1 MAAKLETLTSTR
13 KSARQR
19 SGRPATVEPPR
30 LFYQDDAVVL
40 YRGDSREMRE
50 LADETTDFIVTSP
63 PYWDIKNYRAEGQMG
78 LGQSYEEYWQE
89 LSKVLAEC
97 RRVLKPGRFLAIV
110 IGTRISEG
118 ELKHIPSDLIQ
129 RMPELEF
136 TLRKEIIWTK
146 PKGTQGLWQRGTT
159 QFLKDRPFAGL
170 ANINIQHEFILIFSR
185 SGEFQPLRQE
195 RLPEDFIKE
204 VSWSVW
210 PLAVSPTKGHPAPF
224 PNAIPER
231 LIRLYTNKGEIVLD
245 PFIGSGTTAV
255 AAKRLER
262 RCVGYEISEEYCLLA
277 KRRIETE
284 TQHQLAI

>member
-1 MAAKLETLTSTR
+1 MSPKR
-13 KSARQR
+13 KSITSAVAA
-19 SGRPATVEPPR
+19 RPATFERDR
-30 LFYQDDAVVL
+30 LFYQDDAVVV
-40 YRGDSREMRE
+40 YCGDARNMCE
-50 LADETTDFIVTSP
+50 LADETIDFVITSP

-110 IGTRISEG
+110 IGTRVSEG

-129 RMPELEF
+129 HMPELDF

-159 QFLKDRPFAGL
+159 QFLRDRPFAGM

-185 SGEFQPLRQE
+185 PGEFQPDREE

-204 VSWSVW
+204 ISWSVW
-210 PLAVSPTKGHPAPF
+210 ALPVSNIKGHPAPF
-224 PNAIPER
+224 PDEIPER
-231 LIRLYTNKGEIVLD
+231 LIRLYTHTGEIVLD

-255 AAKRLER
+255 AAKRWRR
-262 RCVGYEISEEYCLLA
+262 RCVGYDISEDYCRLA
-277 KRRIETE
+277 ARRIKTY
-284 TQHQLAI
+284 TQHRLKIE